1 MQTCGFLSTISDMN
15 LRRLSLLSIMNL
27 LNPHK
32 EEGGKEEQ
40 DELAGSNN
48 VLDSEDNY

>member
-1 MQTCGFLSTISDMN
+1 MQTCGFLSTISGVN
-15 LRRLSLLSIMNL
+15 LWRLSLLRIMDL

-32 EEGGKEEQ
+32 EEGSKEEQ

-48 VLDSEDNY
+48 VLDGEDNY

>member
-1 MQTCGFLSTISDMN
+1 MQTCGFLSIISGVN

-27 LNPHK
+27 LNPQK

>member
-15 LRRLSLLSIMNL
+15 LWRLSLLSIMNL
-27 LNPHK
+27 LNTHK

>member
-1 MQTCGFLSTISDMN
+1 MQTCGFLSTISGVN
-15 LRRLSLLSIMNL
+15 LRRLSHLSTMDL